1 MDTPT
6 STGSGTH
13 RVTILDDMTIYN
25 ALGQKATLMDALAH
39 CQDLEIDLSHVAEVD
54 TAGFQLLLL
63 TKREAAQQKKKA
75 RIVAHSPAV
84 REVLDFFNMA
94 AGFGDPLVITA
105 REQA

>member
-1 MDTPT
+1 M
-6 STGSGTH
+6 STGTH

-25 ALGQKATLMDALAH
+25 AQAQKTTFMEALGQ
-39 CQDLEIDLSHVAEVD
+39 CQELEIDLSHVAEVD

-63 TKREAAQQKKKA
+63 TKREAALQQKKA
-75 RIVAHSPAV
+75 TIVAHSPAV
-84 REVLDFFNMA
+84 REVLDFLNMA